1 MSCENGVLTLDD
13 GFSEKLSRVLSD
25 PEALK
30 RISDIA
36 SGLGTS
42 PQSTES
48 PDESPASA
56 AAQSRAPVLPPLRD
70 ERLALI
76 NALRPL
82 VAEEKRGRMDSLA
95 KILTVTALI
104 KNIGGGGNVHTRFR
118 RDQKRRDTLRAG
130 A

>member
-56 AAQSRAPVLPPLRD
+56 AAQSRAPVRD

-104 KNIGGGGNVHTRFR
+104 KNIGR
-118 RDQKRRDTLRAG
+118 
-130 A
+130 

>member
-42 PQSTES
+42 PRIISIC
-48 PDESPASA
+48 
-56 AAQSRAPVLPPLRD
+56 LLC
-70 ERLALI
+70 ALI
-76 NALRPL
+76 SGIGIAESSAL
-82 VAEEKRGRMDSLA
+82 V
-95 KILTVTALI
+95 
-104 KNIGGGGNVHTRFR
+104 
-118 RDQKRRDTLRAG
+118 
-130 A
+130 

>member
-1 MSCENGVLTLDD
+1 MSCANGVLTLDD

-25 PEALK
+25 PETLK

-36 SGLGTS
+36 SGLGAS

-104 KNIGGGGNVHTRFR
+104 KNIGR
-118 RDQKRRDTLRAG
+118 
-130 A
+130 

>member
-1 MSCENGVLTLDD
+1 MSCANGVLTLDD

-36 SGLGTS
+36 SGLGAS
-42 PQSTES
+42 PQSAES

-56 AAQSRAPVLPPLRD
+56 ASAPVLPPLRD

-104 KNIGGGGNVHTRFR
+104 KNIGR
-118 RDQKRRDTLRAG
+118 
-130 A
+130 

>member
-1 MSCENGVLTLDD
+1 MTLDD

-36 SGLGTS
+36 SGLGAS
-42 PQSTES
+42 PQQSAAQSEEGSAPTS
-48 PDESPASA
+48 APASA
-56 AAQSRAPVLPPLRD
+56 QVLSPLRD

-82 VAEEKRGRMDSLA
+82 VAEEKRGRIDSLA

-104 KNIGGGGNVHTRFR
+104 KNIGR
-118 RDQKRRDTLRAG
+118 
-130 A
+130 

>member
-1 MSCENGVLTLDD
+1 MRRYCACCASGVLTLDD

-36 SGLGTS
+36 SGLGAS
-42 PQSTES
+42 PQQSTERAEEGS
-48 PDESPASA
+48 VPTSAPALS
-56 AAQSRAPVLPPLRD
+56 PLRD

-82 VAEEKRGRMDSLA
+82 VAEEKRGRIDSLA

-104 KNIGGGGNVHTRFR
+104 KNIGR
-118 RDQKRRDTLRAG
+118 
-130 A
+130 

>member
-36 SGLGTS
+36 SGLGAS

-48 PDESPASA
+48 PDESPAS

-104 KNIGGGGNVHTRFR
+104 KNIGR
-118 RDQKRRDTLRAG
+118 
-130 A
+130 

>member
-1 MSCENGVLTLDD
+1 MTLDD

-36 SGLGTS
+36 SGLGAS
-42 PQSTES
+42 PQQSAERAEEVS
-48 PDESPASA
+48 APASVPASA
-56 AAQSRAPVLPPLRD
+56 QVLSPLRD

-82 VAEEKRGRMDSLA
+82 VAEEKRGRIDSLA

-104 KNIGGGGNVHTRFR
+104 KNIGR
-118 RDQKRRDTLRAG
+118 
-130 A
+130 

>member
-1 MSCENGVLTLDD
+1 MDD

-25 PEALK
+25 PETLK

-36 SGLGTS
+36 SGLGAS

-104 KNIGGGGNVHTRFR
+104 KNIGR
-118 RDQKRRDTLRAG
+118 
-130 A
+130 

>member
-95 KILTVTALI
+95 
-104 KNIGGGGNVHTRFR
+104 
-118 RDQKRRDTLRAG
+118 
-130 A
+130 